1 MKSLFLVSSAI
12 STKFGVFSRKQRLE
26 QTIETLKSIKTKIPE
41 SKILLIESSGE
52 SSINE
57 TEINQIKPY
66 TESIFNFHDDKAI
79 QEIYKSTNDNWDIV
93 KNLTELTT
101 YGKTLGFLLYKD
113 NNILSDVNRVF
124 KMSGRYVLNDHFD
137 LNTHLN
143 LPENYV
149 FSERK
154 PSQFNAELTNGLTFQ
169 FMTRLWSWPV
179 SKMNMV
185 YYRYNL
191 MSEDFIGSINH
202 KKYRDLEH
210 LVLKYFDSPF
220 TTEVPLIGVSGK
232 LGPNG
237 NEISD

>member
-26 QTIETLKSIKTKIPE
+26 QTIETLKSIKTKVPE

-57 TEINQIKPY
+57 TEINQIKSY
-66 TESIFNFHDDKAI
+66 TESIFNFHDDKAV

-124 KMSGRYVLNDHFD
+124 KMSGRYVLNDHFN

-154 PSQFNAELTNGLTFQ
+154 PSQFNSELTNGLTFQ
-169 FMTRLWSWPV
+169 FMTRLWSWPA

-220 TTEVPLIGVSGK
+220 TTEVPIIGVSGK

-237 NEISD
+237 NEIND